1 MVSFMHSVSV
11 SIQSFAAGIWQSHP
25 LQHHTPDLN
34 FYIKEHENFEEKTPI
49 KGEELVQNCSTIP
62 TGHVAE

>member
-11 SIQSFAAGIWQSHP
+11 SFATGIWQSHP

-34 FYIKEHENFEEKTPI
+34 FYMKEHVNYEEKALTE
-49 KGEELVQNCSTIP
+49 GGELVQNFSTIP

>member
-11 SIQSFAAGIWQSHP
+11 SFPAGIWQSDP

-34 FYIKEHENFEEKTPI
+34 FYMKEHVNYEEKTLTE
-49 KGEELVQNCSTIP
+49 GGDLVQNCSTIP